1 VIRQQRY
8 CWEATRRGKGA
19 LVTIVANPE
28 RSRGGK
34 RFGEIRP
41 GTSSDRLI
49 ALLDHPRRGTELAK
63 ELGIS
68 SQRVHQ
74 LVIRLVASGVRCSTT
89 TSSVAE
95 TAFRSTLRAHR
106 SRNDSPSL
114 LPSPAI
120 ATRTGWTAVGLK
132 QAKKRAAGAALEV
145 DRKNVRAGLSR
156 CR

>member
-1 VIRQQRY
+1 MAA
-8 CWEATRRGKGA
+8 CPRGA
-19 LVTIVANPE
+19 A
-28 RSRGGK
+28 
-34 RFGEIRP
+34 
-41 GTSSDRLI
+41 SDRLI

-68 SQRVHQ
+68 SQRVNQ
-74 LVIRLVASGVRCSTT
+74 LVIGLVASGVRCSTT

-120 ATRTGWTAVGLK
+120 ATRTGWTAVGPE
-132 QAKKRAAGAALEV
+132 AGKEKGG
-145 DRKNVRAGLSR
+145 RSR
-156 CR
+156 P